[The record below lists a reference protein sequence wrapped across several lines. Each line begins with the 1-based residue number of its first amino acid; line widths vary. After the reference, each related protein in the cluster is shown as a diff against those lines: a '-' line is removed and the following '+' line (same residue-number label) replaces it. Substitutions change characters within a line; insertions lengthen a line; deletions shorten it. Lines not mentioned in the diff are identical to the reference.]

1 MLRISDTTR
10 SSLAAGRVVTAI
22 VWPAENSYYRA
33 AATLEWSFESGAM
46 VRLVEPTD
54 EWQLPCNSGHHVMH
68 LAVNEG
74 EEYTVLDARVNGLS
88 ADGRISR
95 LGAYTLALGAHTGQ
109 RERWPAAKY
118 STANLTEWF
127 GESGIHVSYPNTDTV
142 SIQLHY
148 KAPERREL
156 AVGAGKLT
164 FGAEI
169 DTPGVIYAADWSI
182 STWQTMHVLPNEP
195 STIEELSQRFAHPLR
210 ALTSFVSDR
219 PDSVTVEHLINAD
232 SRREALLWR
241 VAPRTEL
248 RPWRALS
255 DYLVRVSDVDDFTN
269 LIQAWWALYEE
280 VDPALGYFAQ
290 HINDGSTYS
299 PERLVVL
306 VAALETYG
314 DLHHKTADPK
324 ALRNQTG
331 VASAVT
337 GCTNQ
342 ALDLLG
348 FCRGYFAHPSKPS
361 QKRGSRAAD
370 DGIFPSIRRASALMQ
385 SSLLRDLGFDAERTT
400 QLLQEHYRAWP
411 IP

>member
-1 MLRISDTTR
+1 M
-10 SSLAAGRVVTAI
+10 
-22 VWPAENSYYRA
+22 WPAENSHYRA
-33 AATLEWSFESGAM
+33 AATLEWSFESGAT

-54 EWQLPCNSGHHVMH
+54 QWQLPFNSGHHVVH
-68 LAVNEG
+68 LSVNEG
-74 EEYTVLDARVNGLS
+74 EEYTMLDARVNGLS
-88 ADGRISR
+88 ADDRISR
-95 LGAYTLALGAHTGQ
+95 LGAYTLALGAHTDKI
-109 RERWPAAKY
+109 ERWPTAKY

-127 GESGIHVSYPNTDTV
+127 GESGIQVSYPNTDAAF
-142 SIQLHY
+142 IQLNY
-148 KAPERREL
+148 KAPERRVL
-156 AVGAGKLT
+156 TVGAGKLT

-182 STWQTMHVLPNEP
+182 STRQTMQVIPNDP

-210 ALTSFVSDR
+210 ALTTFVSDR
-219 PDSVTVEHLINAD
+219 PDSLTIEHLINAD
-232 SRREALLWR
+232 LQREALLWR
-241 VAPRTEL
+241 VAPRTEV
-248 RPWRALS
+248 RPWRAIS
-255 DYLVRVSDVDDFTN
+255 DYLFRVSDIDDFTK

-290 HINDGSTYS
+290 HINDASTYS

-306 VAALETYG
+306 VAALEAYG
-314 DLHHKTADPK
+314 DLHHNTADPK

-331 VASAVT
+331 VGSAVT
-337 GCTNQ
+337 GCTNS

-361 QKRGSRAAD
+361 QKRHSREAD

-385 SSLLRDLGFDAERTT
+385 SCVLRDLGFDAERTHE
-400 QLLQEHYRAWP
+400 LLRLHYRAWP